1 MSRTR
6 IVCFCSQVLPG
17 TFWTR
22 SERFIGASVPA
33 VIGSV
38 TVVWLRTDAVRHRR
52 SRLTGSD
59 VGMLSTVMIGCICM
73 SRSIGEPIGP
83 RWICMSV
90 FFCLSIC
97 VCVCRSHANLCC
109 VSYCA
114 SSEVSLHRKAEG
126 GPFSYW
132 DSVAHIHIP
141 SIWQGSLQH
150 LSGAVLPAQRA
161 LSRLTLHLTC
171 CDRRP
176 AGKLVL
182 LSCWQALVC

>member
-1 MSRTR
+1 MDLY
-6 IVCFCSQVLPG
+6 VC
-17 TFWTR
+17 
-22 SERFIGASVPA
+22 
-33 VIGSV
+33 
-38 TVVWLRTDAVRHRR
+38 
-52 SRLTGSD
+52 
-59 VGMLSTVMIGCICM
+59 
-73 SRSIGEPIGP
+73 
-83 RWICMSV
+83 V
-90 FFCLSIC
+90 FLFVYLC

-132 DSVAHIHIP
+132 DSVAHIDIP

-176 AGKLVL
+176 AGKLVF